1 MAPGQAVQ
9 TRREESES
17 GAGSAGLLVE
27 VVSVGL
33 LDVVGVVVLG
43 LGVVLLL
50 DVAGGLAYDHQVT
63 VGLADLVQL
72 EGGGERE
79 GPDKGRC

>member
-1 MAPGQAVQ
+1 MQ

-50 DVAGGLAYDHQVT
+50 DVAGWLAYDHQVT

-72 EGGGERE
+72 EGGGGERE